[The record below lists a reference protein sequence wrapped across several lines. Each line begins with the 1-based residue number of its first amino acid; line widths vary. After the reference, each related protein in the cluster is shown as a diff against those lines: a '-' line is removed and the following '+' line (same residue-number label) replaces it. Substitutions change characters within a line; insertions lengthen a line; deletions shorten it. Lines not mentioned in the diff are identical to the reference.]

1 MTTENHSGNSQ
12 IYDSFL
18 KAPFYARKHANYFAI
33 YDHLLSHLRGK
44 PVTFIEIGV
53 WNGGSLFMWRD
64 FFGEKARIIGVDIN
78 ENAKK
83 LESYGFEIFIGD
95 QGDPSFWKRLF
106 LEVGMIDVI
115 LDDGGHQYDQQII
128 TTHECL
134 DHINDGGLLIVEDTH
149 TSYMR
154 RFGYPTKYSFIE
166 YCKNVVD
173 ILATR
178 FSAVKNSNLNY
189 LSGYKNI
196 IFSVRFFESI
206 VCFEIN
212 RRKCIENSVSDNLG
226 IGQSNKNFLVAP
238 DSNSPEKSLS
248 SFRFGGAI
256 SKKFRS
262 GLKVSKRIL
271 KVERQRLKVRFRLR
285 KLRSYF

>member
-1 MTTENHSGNSQ
+1 MTTQNYSGNSQ

-18 KAPFYARKHANYFAI
+18 KAPFYARKHASYFAV
-33 YDHLLSHLRGK
+33 YDHLLSPLRGK
-44 PVTFIEIGV
+44 PVTLVEIGV

-106 LEVGMIDVI
+106 LEVGMVDVI
-115 LDDGGHQYDQQII
+115 IDDGGHQYDQQII

-134 DHINDGGLLIVEDTH
+134 DHINDGGLMIVEDTH

-154 RFGYPTKYSFIE
+154 RFGYPTKYTYVQ
-166 YCKNVVD
+166 YCKNFID

-178 FSAVKNSNLNY
+178 FSAVKKSGLNF
-189 LSGYKNI
+189 LSGYKSL

-206 VCFEIN
+206 VCFEID
-212 RRKCIENSVSDNLG
+212 RKKCIENSALDNLG
-226 IGQSNKNFLVAP
+226 TAQSTKKFLVAS
-238 DSNSPEKSLS
+238 DSDTPEKKLS
-248 SFRFGGAI
+248 SFRSNGA
-256 SKKFRS
+256 KKIKF
-262 GLKVSKRIL
+262 GLKIYRRIL
-271 KVERQRLKVRFRLR
+271 KVEFQRLKVLFRLR
-285 KLRSYF
+285 KIKSYF